1 MALVVPNS
9 PANYK
14 TFFKEL
20 AEKHINI
27 RHDEENKRKNFTII
41 SLQTAMK
48 GFSDDNIKA
57 FSQTLR
63 TTAAKKQTESENN
76 CIMVLVELNGE
87 ADEDKLRINKKE
99 FTGSF
104 FILTV
109 PMDDKAE
116 TVDEVKEIC
125 YQTGKDCLAVFKA
138 FFDKNQVHGKFT
150 ATTDEST
157 TIHNHNLHGWRF
169 DFGYYTNNAYCFSE
183 ENFDELEIPAI
194 PLYPPPPTPTP

>member
-14 TFFKEL
+14 AFFKEL
-20 AEKHINI
+20 AEKHIYI
-27 RHDEENKRKNFTII
+27 RHDDDTRKNFTVI
-41 SLQTAMK
+41 SLQTAVK

-57 FSQTLR
+57 FSQSLR
-63 TTAAKKQTESENN
+63 SLAAKKQKTAENN

-87 ADEDKLRINKKE
+87 SKEELIKLNKKE
-99 FTGSF
+99 FVGSF

-125 YQTGKDCLAVFKA
+125 YQTGKDILAVFKS
-138 FFDKNQVHGKFT
+138 FFDKNFVHGKLT
-150 ATTDEST
+150 ESTDEST
-157 TIHNHNLHGWRF
+157 TIHGHNLHGWRF
-169 DFGYYTNNAYCFSE
+169 DIGYYTNNAYCYSE
-183 ENFDELEIPAI
+183 ENFDELEIPTI
-194 PLYPPPPTPTP
+194 PLYPPPPTP